1 MAPRISRM
9 PAASSCASSLVRTG
23 KVYSLAIP
31 LQSENVPVLPPRSAP
46 QHYMRMD
53 GGDYAAGLK
62 RKGGFQT
69 SDDYIALGTHTT
81 THIDALAHVW
91 YDDRLYNDFSA
102 NTVRSNG
109 AKHCGIDKLRHLVGR
124 GVLIDLCAHR
134 NVPHLASGDIIKP
147 EHLEDCAKAQGTEI
161 RQGDI
166 LLVRT
171 GWMGV
176 FKKDGR
182 EAFFKGEPGIGR
194 DAAEWIGTKGVAA
207 VGCDNWGVEVIPVE
221 GDIPGPVHRRLIRDF
236 GVYLMELF
244 DLDELAADRR
254 PRIPVCRRAAA
265 HHRRRRQPAQPAGDC
280 MTAPFPHPQTAR
292 AGFAD
297 RTAIVG
303 IGETEYTR
311 HGGIV
316 GPHRICAV
324 LRGDQ
329 ARRR

>member
-1 MAPRISRM
+1 MTEVERNGGNWGRWGKDDERG
-9 PAASSCASSLVRTG
+9 AANFADAGCIKLASSLVRTG

-244 DLDELAADRR
+244 DLDELAADRVHEFLFVAA
-254 PRIPVCRRAAA
+254 PLRITGGVGSPLN
-265 HHRRRRQPAQPAGDC
+265 PL
-280 MTAPFPHPQTAR
+280 
-292 AGFAD
+292 
-297 RTAIVG
+297 AI
-303 IGETEYTR
+303 
-311 HGGIV
+311 
-316 GPHRICAV
+316 A
-324 LRGDQ
+324 
-329 ARRR
+329 

>member
-1 MAPRISRM
+1 MRI
-9 PAASSCASSLVRTG
+9 
-23 KVYSLAIP
+23 
-31 LQSENVPVLPPRSAP
+31 
-46 QHYMRMD
+46 D

-91 YDDRLYNDFSA
+91 YDDKLYNDFSA

-109 AKHCGIDKLRHLVGR
+109 ARHCGIDKLRHLVGR

-134 NVPHLASGDIIKP
+134 NVPHLPSGDIVKP
-147 EHLEDCAKAQGTEI
+147 EHIEECAKAQNVEI

-171 GWMGV
+171 GWMSV
-176 FKKDGR
+176 FKNDGR

-194 DAAEWIGTKGVAA
+194 DAAEWIGAKGVAA

-244 DLDELAADRR
+244 DLDELAADRVHDFLFVAA
-254 PRIPVCRRAAA
+254 PLRITGGVGSPLN
-265 HHRRRRQPAQPAGDC
+265 PL
-280 MTAPFPHPQTAR
+280 
-292 AGFAD
+292 
-297 RTAIVG
+297 AI
-303 IGETEYTR
+303 
-311 HGGIV
+311 
-316 GPHRICAV
+316 A
-324 LRGDQ
+324 
-329 ARRR
+329 

>member
-1 MAPRISRM
+1 MTEVQRNGGNWGRWGKDDERG
-9 PAASSCASSLVRTG
+9 AANFADADCIKLASSLVRTG

-31 LQSENVPVLPPRSAP
+31 LQSDNVPVLPPRSAP

-109 AKHCGIDKLRHLVGR
+109 AKYCGIDKLRHLVGR

-134 NVPHLASGDIIKP
+134 NVSHLASGDIIKP
-147 EHLEDCAKAQGTEI
+147 EHIEDCAKAQGTEI

-194 DAAEWIGTKGVAA
+194 DTAEWIGTKGIAA

-244 DLDELAADRR
+244 DLDELAADRVHEFLFVAA
-254 PRIPVCRRAAA
+254 PLRITGGVGSPLN
-265 HHRRRRQPAQPAGDC
+265 PL
-280 MTAPFPHPQTAR
+280 
-292 AGFAD
+292 
-297 RTAIVG
+297 AI
-303 IGETEYTR
+303 
-311 HGGIV
+311 
-316 GPHRICAV
+316 A
-324 LRGDQ
+324 
-329 ARRR
+329 

>member
-1 MAPRISRM
+1 MTELQRNGGNWGRWGKDDERG
-9 PAASSCASSLVRTG
+9 AANFADAACIKHASSLVRTG

-194 DAAEWIGTKGVAA
+194 DAAEWIGAKGVAA

-244 DLDELAADRR
+244 DLDGLAADRVHEFLFVAA
-254 PRIPVCRRAAA
+254 PLRITGGVGSPLN
-265 HHRRRRQPAQPAGDC
+265 PL
-280 MTAPFPHPQTAR
+280 
-292 AGFAD
+292 
-297 RTAIVG
+297 AI
-303 IGETEYTR
+303 
-311 HGGIV
+311 
-316 GPHRICAV
+316 A
-324 LRGDQ
+324 
-329 ARRR
+329 

>member
-1 MAPRISRM
+1 MNEVQRSGGNWGRWGKDDERG
-9 PAASSCASSLVRTG
+9 AANFADADCIKLASSLVRTG

-134 NVPHLASGDIIKP
+134 NVSHLASGDIVKP
-147 EHLEDCAKAQGTEI
+147 EHIEDCAKAQGTDF

-194 DAAEWIGTKGVAA
+194 DLAEWIGTKGIAA

-236 GVYLMELF
+236 GIYLMELF
-244 DLDELAADRR
+244 DLDELAADRVHEFLFVAA
-254 PRIPVCRRAAA
+254 PLRITGGVGSPLN
-265 HHRRRRQPAQPAGDC
+265 PL
-280 MTAPFPHPQTAR
+280 
-292 AGFAD
+292 
-297 RTAIVG
+297 AI
-303 IGETEYTR
+303 
-311 HGGIV
+311 
-316 GPHRICAV
+316 A
-324 LRGDQ
+324 
-329 ARRR
+329 

>member
-1 MAPRISRM
+1 MTELQRNGGNWGRWGKDDERG
-9 PAASSCASSLVRTG
+9 AANFADAACIKHASSLVRTG

-109 AKHCGIDKLRHLVGR
+109 ARHCGIDKLRHLVGR
-124 GVLIDLCAHR
+124 GVLIDLCTHR
-134 NVPHLASGDIIKP
+134 NVSHLASGDIIKP

-194 DAAEWIGTKGVAA
+194 DAAEWLGGKGVAA

-244 DLDELAADRR
+244 DLDELAADRVHEFLFVAA
-254 PRIPVCRRAAA
+254 PLRITGGVGSPLN
-265 HHRRRRQPAQPAGDC
+265 PL
-280 MTAPFPHPQTAR
+280 
-292 AGFAD
+292 
-297 RTAIVG
+297 AI
-303 IGETEYTR
+303 
-311 HGGIV
+311 
-316 GPHRICAV
+316 A
-324 LRGDQ
+324 
-329 ARRR
+329 

>member
-1 MAPRISRM
+1 MTEVQRNGGNWGRWGKDDERG
-9 PAASSCASSLVRTG
+9 AANFADAGCIKLASSLVRTG

-124 GVLIDLCAHR
+124 GVLIDLCTHR
-134 NVPHLASGDIIKP
+134 NVSHLASGDIIKP
-147 EHLEDCAKAQGTEI
+147 EHIEDCAKAQGTEI

-176 FKKDGR
+176 FKTNGR

-194 DAAEWIGTKGVAA
+194 DAAEWIGAKGVAA

-244 DLDELAADRR
+244 DLDELAADRAHEFLFVAA
-254 PRIPVCRRAAA
+254 PLRITGGVGSPLN
-265 HHRRRRQPAQPAGDC
+265 PL
-280 MTAPFPHPQTAR
+280 
-292 AGFAD
+292 
-297 RTAIVG
+297 AI
-303 IGETEYTR
+303 
-311 HGGIV
+311 
-316 GPHRICAV
+316 A
-324 LRGDQ
+324 
-329 ARRR
+329 

>member
-1 MAPRISRM
+1 MTEVERNGGNWGRWGKDDERG
-9 PAASSCASSLVRTG
+9 AANFADAGCIKLASSLVRTG

-147 EHLEDCAKAQGTEI
+147 EHIEDCAKAQGTEI

-176 FKKDGR
+176 FKRDGR

-194 DAAEWIGTKGVAA
+194 NAAEWIGNKGVAA

-244 DLDELAADRR
+244 DLDELAADRVHEFLFVAA
-254 PRIPVCRRAAA
+254 PLRITGGVGSPLN
-265 HHRRRRQPAQPAGDC
+265 PL
-280 MTAPFPHPQTAR
+280 
-292 AGFAD
+292 
-297 RTAIVG
+297 AI
-303 IGETEYTR
+303 
-311 HGGIV
+311 
-316 GPHRICAV
+316 A
-324 LRGDQ
+324 
-329 ARRR
+329 